1 MSDLAKII
9 AGNFLWIFL
18 IFVSVGGM
26 LFNYLSRRDMQKTLQ
41 IAMQRGETL
50 DPALIEKVMGESVQ
64 KPGNMR
70 RDLAIGGIV
79 TLFAGIGVGVGG
91 YFISLQAPEA
101 LMPMIGAGAIAAV
114 VGLGLFVASRF
125 VAREESGPK

>member
-70 RDLAIGGIV
+70 RDLAIGGII
-79 TLFAGIGVGVGG
+79 TLSAGIGLGVGG

-101 LMPMIGAGAIAAV
+101 LMPMIGAGAIAAM
-114 VGLGLFVASRF
+114 L
-125 VAREESGPK
+125 